1 MQASALANCVPL
13 STLSKTPAAL
23 MSSAIDL
30 LKLHLAQQAARG
42 VTHVALTQEANAR
55 LRAPQSRPSDRVP
68 ITNSPATPP
77 ARRQDPPPAATVSPV
92 PPLVRPLP
100 ERISLSS
107 PSPLAPAPLSREEQL
122 SRLALEADH
131 NEKARSLGTLRDI
144 MVFATG
150 NPDAEIVLVGE
161 APGAEEEKMRE
172 PFVGP
177 AGQLL
182 TKIIQAMGLRRNEV
196 YITNICKF
204 RPKIEDGGRP
214 QGSKNR
220 PPTMGEMLSC
230 QSFVLAELEI
240 IKPKVIVALGS
251 TAATG
256 LGIEGTVG
264 KLRGKFH
271 DFRGTPIMV
280 TYHPSYLLR
289 REQED
294 GGGIAEKRLVWE
306 DMMKVMEQVG
316 LSISDKQR
324 AYFTKARG

>member
-1 MQASALANCVPL
+1 
-13 STLSKTPAAL
+13 
-23 MSSAIDL
+23 MSSATDL

-42 VTHVALTQEANAR
+42 VTHVALTREAQAR
-55 LRAPQSRPSDRVP
+55 LRGGRSAPGGSAPTSRPSAP
-68 ITNSPATPP
+68 AAASPAAMPSFRRVEYAAPP
-77 ARRQDPPPAATVSPV
+77 APAPV
-92 PPLVRPLP
+92 PVAPTRPMP
-100 ERISLSS
+100 ERISLSD
-107 PSPLAPAPLSREEQL
+107 PSPLAPQPQSREEQL
-122 SRLALEADH
+122 ARLALEAENND
-131 NEKARSLGTLRDI
+131 KARSLGTLRDV

-150 NPDAEIVLVGE
+150 TPDAEIVFIGE

-204 RPKIEDGGRP
+204 RPKIDDGRF

-220 PPTMGEMLSC
+220 APSVGEMLSC
-230 QSFVLAELEI
+230 QQFVLAELEI

-264 KLRGKFH
+264 RLRGKFH

-316 LSISDKQR
+316 LSITEKQR
-324 AYFTKARG
+324 AYFSKARG

>member
-1 MQASALANCVPL
+1 M
-13 STLSKTPAAL
+13 T
-23 MSSAIDL
+23 
-30 LKLHLAQQAARG
+30 
-42 VTHVALTQEANAR
+42 
-55 LRAPQSRPSDRVP
+55 
-68 ITNSPATPP
+68 
-77 ARRQDPPPAATVSPV
+77 
-92 PPLVRPLP
+92 
-100 ERISLSS
+100 ERISLSD
-107 PSPLAPAPLSREEQL
+107 PSPLAPPPQSREEQL
-122 SRLALEADH
+122 SRLALEAENND
-131 NEKARSLGTLRDI
+131 KARSLGTLRDI

-150 NPDAEIVLVGE
+150 TPDAEIVFVGE

-182 TKIIQAMGLRRNEV
+182 TKIIQAMGLRRNLV

-204 RPKIEDGGRP
+204 RPKIDDGRS

-220 PPTMGEMLSC
+220 APSVGEMLSC
-230 QSFVLAELEI
+230 QQYVLAELEI

-264 KLRGKFH
+264 RLRGKFH

-316 LSISDKQR
+316 LPITEKQR
-324 AYFTKARG
+324 AYFSKARG